1 MINCRNYK
9 KIFRRGS
16 DTMQGSFTKGL
27 IVGGLI
33 GASVSM
39 VMSTDMMNGRTRKK
53 MMRQGRSFLRKS
65 GNIISDVVDIFR

>member
-1 MINCRNYK
+1 MKGN
-9 KIFRRGS
+9 
-16 DTMQGSFTKGL
+16 FTKGL

-39 VMSTDMMNGRTRKK
+39 VMNTDMMNGRTRKK
-53 MMRQGRSFLRKS
+53 MMRQGRSFLKKS